1 MTLDK
6 LLLQVRR
13 IAEHRE
19 LGAEKRIRA
28 AYKQCL
34 KELKQFIGYEY
45 ATLAEDGKLTYDI
58 LAKKQV
64 QARFLEEV
72 QQRVDAIAPEI
83 RSEMTRLVSSVYN
96 LSYNGMIEA
105 AASSVPGEVS
115 SALKGL
121 SYVQPMQIK
130 SGIDNTLI
138 NKIMLNDILEKNRK
152 GVIYDLKQAINI
164 GITNGETV
172 DMVARRISKAL
183 DGDYKKSVRV
193 ARTEVH
199 RVREAGLNEGARD
212 FDERLKE
219 AGVDMR
225 MAKIWRTM
233 KDNRVRPNVVRKSK
247 KGTIT
252 KMGNG
257 ANHIQMEGQTVLAD
271 EQFELSD
278 GNMTDAPGQSGI
290 AAQDINCRCFVRYK
304 LVSEEEYV
312 QLTGKTFDGK
322 AFTDNEN
329 RDIIE
334 LSYQDWEK
342 ADTALTKEAEDWAPK
357 LNADEKK
364 SITDYTG
371 DDYIDIND
379 WLRKGM
385 AYDDEW
391 LEDTVNN
398 IDNAIDKYELK
409 QSISVIRGT
418 SSQIMRRLDYK
429 LDDSIIGETFRDPAY
444 LSSSVSKDVAN
455 GFAEK
460 TTMDIGG
467 DKVFIQFDIPAGK
480 GRGAYINSFNG
491 YDEKEFLIKRD
502 APFEFYE
509 VTQNDNGILLKA
521 RWKE

>member
-19 LGAEKRIRA
+19 LGAEKKIRA

-58 LAKKQV
+58 LAKKQA

-72 QQRVDAIAPEI
+72 QQNIDAIAPEI
-83 RSEMTRLVSSVYN
+83 RSEMTQLISSVYN

-105 AASSVPGEVS
+105 ASSIVPGEVS

-138 NKIMLNDILEKNRK
+138 NKIMLNDVLEKNRK
-152 GVIYDLKQAINI
+152 GVIYELKQAVNI
-164 GITNGETV
+164 GLTNGETV
-172 DMVARRISKAL
+172 DMMSKRISKVL

-212 FDERLKE
+212 FDAQLKD

-252 KMGNG
+252 KMGHG

-290 AAQDINCRCFVRYK
+290 ASQDINCRCFVRYK
-304 LVSEEEYV
+304 LVSEEEYM
-312 QLTGKTFDGK
+312 QLTGKNFEGK
-322 AFTDNEN
+322 AFTNGAN
-329 RDIIE
+329 RDKIFNNAEVDDFVTAVQAAKNAQKPNNAWRVTAMSKEEFKAEHPNAICHITQAGGVAAVTTDGDIVSVCAMPGDTVKGKSLLAKAVAAGGNKLDSYEGNHSFYIKCGFEPVSWCKWDGEYAPEGWTLGRDKPEDIIF
-334 LSYQDWEK
+334 YK
-342 ADTALTKEAEDWAPK
+342 
-357 LNADEKK
+357 
-364 SITDYTG
+364 YTG
-371 DDYIDIND
+371 GRSKYIIPEDFKNAVAASPDYNKAQK
-379 WLRKGM
+379 LR
-385 AYDDEW
+385 
-391 LEDTVNN
+391 
-398 IDNAIDKYELK
+398 
-409 QSISVIRGT
+409 
-418 SSQIMRRLDYK
+418 
-429 LDDSIIGETFRDPAY
+429 DDSI
-444 LSSSVSKDVAN
+444 
-455 GFAEK
+455 
-460 TTMDIGG
+460 
-467 DKVFIQFDIPAGK
+467 
-480 GRGAYINSFNG
+480 
-491 YDEKEFLIKRD
+491 
-502 APFEFYE
+502 
-509 VTQNDNGILLKA
+509 
-521 RWKE
+521 

>member
-45 ATLAEDGKLTYDI
+45 ATLAENGKLTYDI
-58 LAKKQV
+58 LAKKQA

-72 QQRVDAIAPEI
+72 QQHIDAIAPEI
-83 RSEMTRLVSSVYN
+83 RSEMTQLVSSVYN

-115 SALKGL
+115 LALKGL

-130 SGIDNTLI
+130 SGVDNTLI

-164 GITNGETV
+164 GITNGETI
-172 DMVARRISKAL
+172 DMVAKRISKAL

-212 FDERLKE
+212 FDAQLKE
-219 AGVDMR
+219 SGTGMR

-252 KMGNG
+252 KMGHG

-290 AAQDINCRCFVRYK
+290 ASQDINCRCFVRYK

-329 RDIIE
+329 RDIIDKKE
-334 LSYQDWEK
+334 YIGKPIRKTDNQHVREWYVANVSDIPNQIDKLKSFEEQVHQAFDLRNKYKHEARVAMSDKE
-342 ADTALTKEAEDWAPK
+342 TAAL
-357 LNADEKK
+357 LEKK
-364 SITDYTG
+364 RPIKSFVDLLSDKMNRKGLSREAALKDILKTSSTTNK
-371 DDYIDIND
+371 DIN
-379 WLRKGM
+379 
-385 AYDDEW
+385 
-391 LEDTVNN
+391 
-398 IDNAIDKYELK
+398 
-409 QSISVIRGT
+409 
-418 SSQIMRRLDYK
+418 
-429 LDDSIIGETFRDPAY
+429 
-444 LSSSVSKDVAN
+444 
-455 GFAEK
+455 
-460 TTMDIGG
+460 
-467 DKVFIQFDIPAGK
+467 
-480 GRGAYINSFNG
+480 
-491 YDEKEFLIKRD
+491 KEFNL
-502 APFEFYE
+502 
-509 VTQNDNGILLKA
+509 
-521 RWKE
+521 

>member
-19 LGAEKRIRA
+19 LGAEKKIRA

-58 LAKKQV
+58 LAKKQA

-72 QQRVDAIAPEI
+72 QQNIDAIAPEI
-83 RSEMTRLVSSVYN
+83 RSEMTQLISSVYN

-105 AASSVPGEVS
+105 ASSIVPGEVS

-138 NKIMLNDILEKNRK
+138 NKIMLNDVLEKNRK
-152 GVIYDLKQAINI
+152 GVIYELKQAVNI
-164 GITNGETV
+164 GLTNGETV
-172 DMVARRISKAL
+172 DMMSKRISKVL
-183 DGDYKKSVRV
+183 DGDYKKSVCV

-212 FDERLKE
+212 FDAQLKD

-252 KMGNG
+252 KMGHG

-290 AAQDINCRCFVRYK
+290 ASQDINCRCFVRYK
-304 LVSEEEYV
+304 LVSEEEYM
-312 QLTGKTFDGK
+312 QLTGKNFEGK
-322 AFTDNEN
+322 AFTNGAN
-329 RDIIE
+329 RDKIFNNAEVDDFVTAVQAAKNAQKPNNAWRVTAMSKEEFKAEHPNAICHITQAGGVAAVTTDGDIVSVCAMPGDTVKGKSLLAKAVAAGGNKLDSYEGNHSFYIKCGFEPVSWCKWDGEYAPEGWTLGRDKPEDIIF
-334 LSYQDWEK
+334 YK
-342 ADTALTKEAEDWAPK
+342 
-357 LNADEKK
+357 
-364 SITDYTG
+364 YTG
-371 DDYIDIND
+371 GRSKYIIPEDFKNAVAASPDYDKAQK
-379 WLRKGM
+379 LR
-385 AYDDEW
+385 
-391 LEDTVNN
+391 
-398 IDNAIDKYELK
+398 
-409 QSISVIRGT
+409 
-418 SSQIMRRLDYK
+418 
-429 LDDSIIGETFRDPAY
+429 DDSI
-444 LSSSVSKDVAN
+444 
-455 GFAEK
+455 
-460 TTMDIGG
+460 
-467 DKVFIQFDIPAGK
+467 
-480 GRGAYINSFNG
+480 
-491 YDEKEFLIKRD
+491 
-502 APFEFYE
+502 
-509 VTQNDNGILLKA
+509 
-521 RWKE
+521 

>member
-19 LGAEKRIRA
+19 LGAEKKIRA
-28 AYKQCL
+28 TYKQCL

-58 LAKKQV
+58 LAKKQA

-72 QQRVDAIAPEI
+72 QQHIDRVAPEI
-83 RSEMTRLVSSVYN
+83 RSEMTQLISSVYN

-105 AASSVPGEVS
+105 AASSVSGEVS

-121 SYVQPMQIK
+121 SYVQPMQVK
-130 SGIDNTLI
+130 SGVDNTI
-138 NKIMLNDILEKNRK
+138 IDKIMLNDVLEKNRK
-152 GVIYDLKQAINI
+152 GVIYNLKQAINI

-172 DMVARRISKAL
+172 DTMSKRISKVL

-212 FDERLKE
+212 FDAQLKE

-252 KMGNG
+252 KMGHG
-257 ANHIQMEGQTVLAD
+257 ANHIQMEGQAVLAD

-290 AAQDINCRCFVRYK
+290 ASQDINCRCFVRYK

-312 QLTGKTFDGK
+312 QLTGKNFEGK
-322 AFTDNEN
+322 PFTEDKNS
-329 RDIIE
+329 DIIKAGAISGARNPLGKKAE
-334 LSYQDWEK
+334 THAVAYYESVRHMKTDVARIAKTTGFSEKEIQDIKNFIFYDKHDLGDGEPKRFEPDFMMAESWKRLINGTPEAHDMTMIK
-342 ADTALTKEAEDWAPK
+342 HEITERKLMCKGYTQDEAHIMASKQYNYNKEA
-357 LNADEKK
+357 
-364 SITDYTG
+364 
-371 DDYIDIND
+371 
-379 WLRKGM
+379 M
-385 AYDDEW
+385 
-391 LEDTVNN
+391 
-398 IDNAIDKYELK
+398 
-409 QSISVIRGT
+409 
-418 SSQIMRRLDYK
+418 
-429 LDDSIIGETFRDPAY
+429 
-444 LSSSVSKDVAN
+444 
-455 GFAEK
+455 
-460 TTMDIGG
+460 
-467 DKVFIQFDIPAGK
+467 
-480 GRGAYINSFNG
+480 
-491 YDEKEFLIKRD
+491 
-502 APFEFYE
+502 EFYGKIKKYR
-509 VTQNDNGILLKA
+509 D
-521 RWKE
+521 